1 MTLSFEAMAHA
12 AFRNGAPTLAQQE
25 AAAREIARRGLEQ
38 RIGAMH
44 AAVERGLRGMR

>member
-1 MTLSFEAMAHA
+1 MTDWTHQAYA
-12 AFRNGAPTLAQQE
+12 AFRNGGPPLAQQE

-38 RIGAMH
+38 RIEALH